1 MIATMD
7 TAARY
12 TTGTM
17 SVLVVGADSD
27 MSGDTSVYDF
37 YEMPAYGMGNT
48 LPSCPL
54 SDYITGS
61 NLPLWVQFI
70 LWMAFINCEWLVVM
84 LKPFMLKSFIT
95 QHDYG

>member
-7 TAARY
+7 TAAHY

-17 SVLVVGADSD
+17 SVSVFYADSD
-27 MSGDTSVYDF
+27 MSGDTCSYDI
-37 YEMPAYGMGNT
+37 YDINT
-48 LPSCPL
+48 LPWCSLPG
-54 SDYITGS
+54 YITGG

-70 LWMAFINCEWLVVM
+70 LWMAFRNCERLVAM
-84 LKPFMLKSFIT
+84 RTPSILKVSIT